1 MEFIFFSEVKAEGR
15 VAMMERSKKIYDPHE
30 TRQLNHVN
38 PNQGG
43 LVQDV
48 SGGWWVFTH

>member
-15 VAMMERSKKIYDPHE
+15 VAMMERSKKIYGPYE

-38 PNQGG
+38 PNQGS
-43 LVQDV
+43 LVQGV